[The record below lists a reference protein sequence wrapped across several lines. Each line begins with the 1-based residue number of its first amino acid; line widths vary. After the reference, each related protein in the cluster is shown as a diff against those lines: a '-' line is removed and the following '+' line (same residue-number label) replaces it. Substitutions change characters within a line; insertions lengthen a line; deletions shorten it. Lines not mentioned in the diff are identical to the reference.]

1 VRSLDRAN
9 TEEGCFKKMRR
20 PPTIIDVASYA
31 GVSKSS
37 VSNVLQGKR
46 TVDETIRK
54 RVLDAIDEL
63 GYRPNAGAR
72 YMRQRSK
79 VLGVVVDDLTNPFH
93 AELATYIEAYAAKRM
108 HSILLVVTGSQ
119 LEHQSSRVRSLVEH
133 RVAAM
138 MFLSAPGKKALEL
151 VGPEIRKVFVG
162 IRMAKELSIAVD
174 DSAGTSLAVEH
185 LAALGHKKIG
195 FVSAMLGNDPN
206 VEAARFKGYQHGMRV
221 AGLGVEEAHL
231 LREVG
236 ARNSE
241 PSPNYQEILK
251 QFLGRRNRPTA
262 LVAALDRVALE
273 IISAADALGI
283 RIPESLSLV
292 GFDDI
297 TIASHSRIA
306 LTTIAQPM
314 KDLARL
320 VVDAAIDGPSAVAG
334 GKPPASIFLPPRL
347 VVRRSTAQ
355 APTKR

>member
-1 VRSLDRAN
+1 
-9 TEEGCFKKMRR
+9 MRR
-20 PPTIIDVASYA
+20 PPTIIDVASRA

-46 TVDETIRK
+46 TVDDAIRK
-54 RVLDAIDEL
+54 RVLQAIDQL

-93 AELATYIEAYAAKRM
+93 AELATYIEASAAKRM

-119 LEHQSSRVRSLVEH
+119 LEHQSSRVRSLIEH

-138 MFLSAPGKKALEL
+138 MFLSAPGKKVLEL
-151 VGPEIRKVFVG
+151 VGPEIRRVFVG

-185 LAALGHKKIG
+185 LAALGHEKIG

-206 VEAARFKGYQHGMRV
+206 VEAARFKGYHHGMRA
-221 AGLGVEEAHL
+221 AGLDVEEAHL

-241 PSPNYQEILK
+241 PRPNYQEILK
-251 QFLGRRNRPTA
+251 QFLGGKNRPTA

-314 KDLARL
+314 KEMARL
-320 VVDAAIDGPSAVAG
+320 VVDAAIDGPSAGAG
-334 GKPPASIFLPPRL
+334 GTPSAGIFLPPRL
-347 VVRRSTAQ
+347 VVRRSTTQ
-355 APTKR
+355 APSKR